1 MRNLKKWTSAK
12 IFFEYCI
19 DYLDA
24 SLGERV
30 LPLYFKITTYIFWG
44 YAPN

>member
-1 MRNLKKWTSAK
+1 MPNLEKWTSAK
-12 IFFEYCI
+12 IFLEYCL

-24 SLGERV
+24 T
-30 LPLYFKITTYIFWG
+30 KITTYIFWE